1 MMLRR
6 TPKYMNELIRSGVRR
21 QTGPAV
27 NNISDIA
34 ASNRLQQA
42 GEEMAVES
50 AGQQLNLGKAR
61 LAEQGRQFQQRLG
74 LAKSNF
80 DWQKKQSR
88 SAENLA
94 ALGTGLSMYDYY
106 QSKKMADERLAAR
119 KKIIDKY
126 RKAGDEDSQFFAD
139 MLEAM

>member
-1 MMLRR
+1 MLRR
-6 TPKYMNELIRSGVRR
+6 TPKYMNELIKSGVRR
-21 QTGPAV
+21 QAGPAV
-27 NNISDIA
+27 TNISDIA

-42 GEEMAVES
+42 GEEMAVEN

-61 LAEQGRQFQQRLG
+61 LTEQGRQFQQRLG

-80 DWQKKQSR
+80 DWQKKEAR

-94 ALGTGLSMYDYY
+94 ALGTGISIYDYY

-126 RKAGDEDSQFFAD
+126 RQAGDEDSQFFAD